1 MNEKQ
6 LTELH
11 SAVCAELKRRV
22 ASGTATHED
31 MANAI
36 RFLKNNGDI
45 AENGVYRVKVGAF
58 RDDVPTDE
66 EIDAILGEES

>member
-1 MNEKQ
+1 
-6 LTELH
+6 
-11 SAVCAELKRRV
+11 
-22 ASGTATHED
+22 

-36 RFLKNNGDI
+36 RFLKNNGDV

-58 RDDVPTDE
+58 RDDAPTDE